1 MNILI
6 YGCLDPDAIMGAFEH
21 TAVST
26 HSSTIPPASRSQQP
40 QPDRSLVNASTLRVC
55 DARLMDASRRV
66 SQTPLLQNRNSAG
79 PFQGRKTQLPSDG
92 TKPLLVS
99 MHPSAPFL
107 PSPASSRAART
118 TPSQP
123 ITWHRGHRAETP
135 RLPSGCPY

>member
-1 MNILI
+1 MSILI
-6 YGCLDPDAIMGAFEH
+6 YSCLDPDAIKCTFEH
-21 TAVST
+21 TTILT
-26 HSSTIPPASRSQQP
+26 HSSTPPPASRPQQP
-40 QPDRSLVNASTLRVC
+40 QPGRSLVNASTLRVC

-66 SQTPLLQNRNSAG
+66 SQTALLRNRNSAG
-79 PFQGRKTQLPSDG
+79 PFQGRKTQLPSDD
-92 TKPLLVS
+92 TKPLIVS
-99 MHPSAPFL
+99 LHPSAPFL